1 MSTKRGAAEVKTI
14 LILTAGTLLA
24 GFAPAPA
31 IVAHDPVPTE
41 IVGWVRFSDG
51 EFQLYEREA
60 QVLRPFSRPCL
71 SGVASRDL
79 MRQAVQDLNGR
90 QVKITGVMAD
100 WSQAENNRMEFRGS
114 VVRNVCR
121 GETVLLAD
129 RVEVLQ

>member
-1 MSTKRGAAEVKTI
+1 MKTI

-24 GFAPAPA
+24 GFAPVSAV
-31 IVAHDPVPTE
+31 VAHDPEPTE

-51 EFQLYEREA
+51 EFQLYEREV

-79 MRQAVQDLNGR
+79 MRQSLQDLNGR
-90 QVKITGVMAD
+90 QLKITGVMAD
-100 WSQAENNRMEFRGS
+100 WAHAENNRMEFRGS
-114 VVRNVCR
+114 VGRNVCR

-129 RVEVLQ
+129 RIEVLQ

>member
-1 MSTKRGAAEVKTI
+1 MKALLA
-14 LILTAGTLLA
+14 LTAGTLLA

-31 IVAHDPVPTE
+31 VVAHKPVPTE

-51 EFQLYEREA
+51 EFQLYEREV
-60 QVLRPFSRPCL
+60 QVLRPFARPCL

-100 WSQAENNRMEFRGS
+100 WAHAENNRMEFRGS

>member
-1 MSTKRGAAEVKTI
+1 MKTI

-31 IVAHDPVPTE
+31 VVVPEPVPVET
-41 IVGWVRFSDG
+41 VGWVRFSDG

-60 QVLRPFSRPCL
+60 QTMRPFARPCL

-79 MRQAVQDLNGR
+79 MRQAVQDLDGQ
-90 QVKITGVMAD
+90 QVKITGVTAD
-100 WSQAENNRMEFRGS
+100 WAQAENHRMEFRGS

-129 RVEVLQ
+129 SILPD

>member
-1 MSTKRGAAEVKTI
+1 MKTI

-31 IVAHDPVPTE
+31 VVAHDPEPTE

-51 EFQLYEREA
+51 EFQLYEREV

-100 WSQAENNRMEFRGS
+100 WAQAENNRMEVRGS

>member
-1 MSTKRGAAEVKTI
+1 MKALLA
-14 LILTAGTLLA
+14 LTAGTLLA
-24 GFAPAPA
+24 GFSPAQA
-31 IVAHDPVPTE
+31 VVADEPVPTE

-100 WSQAENNRMEFRGS
+100 WAKAENNRMEFRGS

-129 RVEVLQ
+129 SILPD

>member
-1 MSTKRGAAEVKTI
+1 MKALLA
-14 LILTAGTLLA
+14 LTAGTLLA
-24 GFAPAPA
+24 GFSPAPA
-31 IVAHDPVPTE
+31 VVADEPVPTE

-79 MRQAVQDLNGR
+79 MRQAGQDLNGR

-100 WSQAENNRMEFRGS
+100 WAQAENNRMEFRGS

-129 RVEVLQ
+129 SILPD

>member
-1 MSTKRGAAEVKTI
+1 MKALLA
-14 LILTAGTLLA
+14 LTAGTLLA

-31 IVAHDPVPTE
+31 LVAHEPLPTE

-51 EFQLYEREA
+51 EFQLYEREV
-60 QVLRPFSRPCL
+60 QVLRPFARPCL

-100 WSQAENNRMEFRGS
+100 WAQAENNRMEFRGS

-129 RVEVLQ
+129 RILPD

>member
-1 MSTKRGAAEVKTI
+1 MKAFLA
-14 LILTAGTLLA
+14 LTAGTLLA

-31 IVAHDPVPTE
+31 VVAHEPVPTE

-51 EFQLYEREA
+51 EFQLYEREV
-60 QVLRPFSRPCL
+60 QVLRPFARPCL

-79 MRQAVQDLNGR
+79 MRQAVHDLNGR

-100 WSQAENNRMEFRGS
+100 WAQAENNRIEFRGS

>member
-1 MSTKRGAAEVKTI
+1 MKAFLA
-14 LILTAGTLLA
+14 LTAGTLLA

-31 IVAHDPVPTE
+31 VVAHDPVPTE

-51 EFQLYEREA
+51 EFQLYEREV
-60 QVLRPFSRPCL
+60 QVLRPFARPCL

-100 WSQAENNRMEFRGS
+100 WAQAQNNRMEFRGS
-114 VVRNVCR
+114 VVRNIC
-121 GETVLLAD
+121 GSGTVLLAD
-129 RVEVLQ
+129 SIRPA

>member
-1 MSTKRGAAEVKTI
+1 MKALLA
-14 LILTAGTLLA
+14 LTAGTLLA
-24 GFAPAPA
+24 GFSPAPA
-31 IVAHDPVPTE
+31 VVADEPVPTE

-100 WSQAENNRMEFRGS
+100 WAQAENNRMEFRGS

-129 RVEVLQ
+129 SILPD

>member
-1 MSTKRGAAEVKTI
+1 MKALLA
-14 LILTAGTLLA
+14 LTAGTLLA

-31 IVAHDPVPTE
+31 LVAHEPLPTE

-51 EFQLYEREA
+51 EFQLYEREV
-60 QVLRPFSRPCL
+60 QVLRPFARPCL

-100 WSQAENNRMEFRGS
+100 WAQAENNRIEFRGS

>member
-1 MSTKRGAAEVKTI
+1 
-14 LILTAGTLLA
+14 
-24 GFAPAPA
+24 
-31 IVAHDPVPTE
+31 
-41 IVGWVRFSDG
+41 VGWVRFSDG
-51 EFQLYEREA
+51 EFQLYEREV
-60 QVLRPFSRPCL
+60 QVLRPFARPCL

-100 WSQAENNRMEFRGS
+100 WAQAENNRIEFRGS

>member
-1 MSTKRGAAEVKTI
+1 MKALLA
-14 LILTAGTLLA
+14 LTAGTLLA

-31 IVAHDPVPTE
+31 LVAHEPLPTE

-51 EFQLYEREA
+51 EFQLYEREV
-60 QVLRPFSRPCL
+60 QVLRPFARPCL

-100 WSQAENNRMEFRGS
+100 WAQAENNRMEFRGS

-121 GETVLLAD
+121 GETVILAD

>member
-1 MSTKRGAAEVKTI
+1 MSTKRGVAEVKTI

-31 IVAHDPVPTE
+31 VVAHEPVPTE

-60 QVLRPFSRPCL
+60 QVRRPFSRPCL

-100 WSQAENNRMEFRGS
+100 WARAENNRMEFRGS

-129 RVEVLQ
+129 RILPD

>member
-1 MSTKRGAAEVKTI
+1 MKTI

-31 IVAHDPVPTE
+31 LVAHEPLPTE

-51 EFQLYEREA
+51 EFQLYEREV
-60 QVLRPFSRPCL
+60 QVLRPFARPCL

-100 WSQAENNRMEFRGS
+100 WAQAENNRIEFRGS

>member
-1 MSTKRGAAEVKTI
+1 MKTI

-24 GFAPAPA
+24 GFVPAPA
-31 IVAHDPVPTE
+31 VVAHDPEPTE

-51 EFQLYEREA
+51 EFQLYEREV
-60 QVLRPFSRPCL
+60 QVLRPFARPCL

-100 WSQAENNRMEFRGS
+100 WAQAENNRMEFRGS